1 MFQICSIRDT
11 EKFLTGKKTRVLL
24 SIKNFLSMLVL
35 HPRSNV
41 GFLRDVA
48 QFLIRRDIKN
58 LFNDIDNCT
67 IEIVF
72 YI

>member
-48 QFLIRRDIKN
+48 RFLIRRDIKN